1 MARVDLMTLC
11 LCAPVD
17 KPTARARTLPPVQY
31 VIAQV
36 LGGIAGAAILYVVTT
51 GRADA
56 GIGSFATNGYGEQ
69 SPGEYGLLAAALI
82 EVAMTFGFVTVIL
95 ASPTNA
101 PRSPRRPRRWRS
113 VFASP

>member
-1 MARVDLMTLC
+1 M
-11 LCAPVD
+11 
-17 KPTARARTLPPVQY
+17 QY

-36 LGGIAGAAILYVVTT
+36 LGGIAGAAILYVVTI

-56 GIGSFATNGYGEQ
+56 GIGSFATSGYGEQ

-95 ASPTNA
+95 ANA